1 MTLVQW
7 SPNRT
12 SIFDDF
18 NNLFSSTIR
27 NNWNSN
33 DEETDYWA
41 PPVDV
46 KEDDKEYTIM
56 VDLPGL
62 SKNDVT
68 NKIKNNL
75 LTVNSNQGSKTEV
88 ENETFHYRERR
99 NGNFHRTFKIP
110 DIVEQKKV
118 VASFENGILLIAL
131 PKSKE
136 SVPNELEIK
145 IK

>member
-33 DEETDYWA
+33 DEETYYWA

-68 NKIKNNL
+68 IKIKNNI